1 MIEIENV
8 SFSYTKQQEALHEI
22 DLNIPQGECLLL
34 CGESGCGKTTVT
46 KLINGLIPHFTAGEK
61 LAGTV
66 RLNGKTVANTEMYE
80 LAKTVGSVFQ
90 NPKSQFFNLDSDSE
104 ISFGP
109 ENEGLPPQEIAKRVA
124 QTIRDLNIHHLEHR
138 NIFSMSGGEKQALAF
153 ASVYAM
159 QPSIFVLDEPS
170 ANLDAQAIEILRK
183 QIEQVKKNGH
193 TIVIAEH
200 RLYFLTDL
208 ADRIVY
214 MKDGKIDRVWGRSE
228 FLSLSKEEQV
238 SLGLRSIHA
247 VKLNLPEISFSPDH
261 TDLLVQ
267 GLSYAYRKNKILNN
281 VNFSAAYGDIIGIVG
296 RNGVGKS
303 TFCQCMCGLLKKQSG
318 AISFHGKQ
326 LSLRECRKLCAFVMQ
341 DVNHQLFSD
350 SVWDEC
356 ELSAPSEAATAIKA
370 LLERFDLLK
379 FREAHPMAL
388 SGGQKQR
395 LAVATAILSGKKI
408 LIFDEPTSG
417 LDYRHMM
424 EVSSLLKELVQSGH
438 IVFVVSHDIEFINA
452 TCTRIFHLQA

>member
-1 MIEIENV
+1 MIEIDNV
-8 SFSYTKQQEALHEI
+8 SFSYTEQKQALDHI
-22 DLNIPQGECLLL
+22 SLTIPQGECLLL
-34 CGESGCGKTTVT
+34 CGESGCGKTTIT
-46 KLINGLIPHFTAGEK
+46 KLINGLIPHFTVGESQT
-61 LAGTV
+61 GFV
-66 RLNGKTVANTEMYE
+66 RVDGEIVADTKMYE

-104 ISFGP
+104 ISFGL
-109 ENEGLPPQEIAKRVA
+109 ENEGLPPREIEKRVA
-124 QTIRDLNIHHLEHR
+124 QTVQDLNIHHLEHR

-170 ANLDAQAIEILRK
+170 ANLDIESIEILRK

-193 TIVIAEH
+193 TVVIAEH
-200 RLYFLTDL
+200 RLYFLADL

-214 MKDGKIDRVWGRSE
+214 LKNGKIDRVWGSDE

-238 SLGLRSIHA
+238 SLGLRSIQA
-247 VKLNLPEISFSPDH
+247 ATLNLPEVSFSHDNAE
-261 TDLLVQ
+261 LLIE
-267 GLSYAYRKNKILNN
+267 GLSCSYKKNKILCD
-281 VNFSAAYGDIIGIVG
+281 VHFSATYGDIIGIVG

-303 TFCQCMCGLLKKQSG
+303 TFCQCVCGLLKKHSG
-318 AISFHGKQ
+318 TISFHGKQ
-326 LSLRECRKLCAFVMQ
+326 LSHRECRKLCAFVMQ

-356 ELSAPSEAATAIKA
+356 ELSAPSETATNIEMILK
-370 LLERFDLLK
+370 RFDLLE
-379 FREAHPMAL
+379 FRDSHPMAL

-395 LAVATAILSGKKI
+395 LAVVTAILSNKKV

-424 EVSSLLKELVQSGH
+424 EVSSFLKELGKFGH
-438 IVFVVSHDIEFINA
+438 IILVVSHDTEFLNE
-452 TCTRIFHLQA
+452 TCTSIFHL